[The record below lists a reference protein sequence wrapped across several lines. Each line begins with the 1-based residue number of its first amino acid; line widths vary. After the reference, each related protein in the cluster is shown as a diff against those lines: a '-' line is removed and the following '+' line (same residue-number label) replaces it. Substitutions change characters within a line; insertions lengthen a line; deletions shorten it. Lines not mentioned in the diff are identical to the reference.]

1 MAALAGP
8 FADAET
14 LTVTRDLLNIL
25 GSEHYYTE
33 EYCDVNTDFR
43 SHYLMNLP
51 LRNLIQLLIFI
62 LFELNE
68 LTEKSGVE
76 YADCIVLVGINPRLE
91 GPLLN
96 LRLQHAVHQ
105 QKARVGIVGLKMNLG
120 YKTHHLGASPD
131 TISDLADGVHP
142 WCEQLFSAKRPMIL
156 AGSGIHA
163 RPDSHG
169 FNIELQRL
177 TETIKSNVKQDSDDG
192 IVSLNFVTFSILH
205 LCRTIFS
212 TVEFSINFIYMHHYR
227 LPST

>member
-1 MAALAGP
+1 M
-8 FADAET
+8 
-14 LTVTRDLLNIL
+14 
-25 GSEHYYTE
+25 
-33 EYCDVNTDFR
+33 
-43 SHYLMNLP
+43 
-51 LRNLIQLLIFI
+51 
-62 LFELNE
+62 
-68 LTEKSGVE
+68 
-76 YADCIVLVGINPRLE
+76 E

-177 TETIKSNVKQDSDDG
+177 AETIKSNVKQESDDG
-192 IVSLNFVTFSILH
+192 IVSFVDLV
-205 LCRTIFS
+205 IFS
-212 TVEFSINFIYMHHYR
+212 Q
-227 LPST
+227 